1 MGPGLLWTGECG
13 VSREGKQG
21 AGDFLASAVMGVNV
35 GLDGGEG
42 RRGWA
47 GMRNTSV
54 PRI

>member
-1 MGPGLLWTGECG
+1 MGLGLLWTGECG

-35 GLDGGEG
+35 GPDGGER

-47 GMRNTSV
+47 GMRNTWV
-54 PRI
+54 PQV